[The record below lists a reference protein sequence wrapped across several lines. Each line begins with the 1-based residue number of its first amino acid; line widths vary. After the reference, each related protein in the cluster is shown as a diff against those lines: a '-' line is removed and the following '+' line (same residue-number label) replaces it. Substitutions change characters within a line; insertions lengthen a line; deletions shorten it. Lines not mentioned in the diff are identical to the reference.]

1 MQEAV
6 ITSTVDLSDSG
17 CNACGLAEDTVYT
30 LAINGVDIPLDGLT
44 VAHLISAIV
53 SRNGYKQELVMD
65 MDDEYIAYKN
75 SQTTVTFKEEYNQL
89 SYSKGDLAVNT
100 KNKFA
105 DMKELFEIVNKI
117 LTTIFQ
123 LEAIDFV
130 IE

>member
-17 CNACGLAEDTVYT
+17 CNACGLVEDTVYT